1 MAALTLSGP
10 ASRLEAADRAEIAR
24 VQRVAA
30 KKLSKLLGASAAWCE
45 KIYDA
50 GGATPH

>member
-10 ASRLEAADRAEIAR
+10 ASRLEAEIAR